1 MNRRNGR
8 AIAAYRRAAEHAA
21 RAATDTGKAA
31 GPPSPAGVL
40 AMLALLAPCAVLAVT
55 SEPAL
60 LVAMLCGQGVAFLA
74 GLVLG
79 VEGAGEDRGQNQN
92 QTGD

>member
-1 MNRRNGR
+1 MNSRNGR
-8 AIAAYRRAAEHAA
+8 ALAAYRRAAEHAA
-21 RAATDTGKAA
+21 RAATDTGEAA

-60 LVAMLCGQGVAFLA
+60 LVAMLCGQAVAGLA

-79 VEGAGEDRGQNQN
+79 IEAQNNN

>member
-21 RAATDTGKAA
+21 RAATDTGEAA

-60 LVAMLCGQGVAFLA
+60 LVAMLCGQAVAFLA

-79 VEGAGEDRGQNQN
+79 VDGESGNQNQN
-92 QTGD
+92 QN